1 MAVRVTF
8 SSITLMRY
16 HAVRARIRAQ
26 SEKTDCVG
34 NTGTAT
40 GDKITIAWTYDEG
53 AQKLAF
59 TCTER
64 PWWKSEG
71 FVSSKILSLMEAL

>member
-1 MAVRVTF
+1 
-8 SSITLMRY
+8 
-16 HAVRARIRAQ
+16 
-26 SEKTDCVG
+26 VG

>member
-1 MAVRVTF
+1 
-8 SSITLMRY
+8 
-16 HAVRARIRAQ
+16 
-26 SEKTDCVG
+26 
-34 NTGTAT
+34 
-40 GDKITIAWTYDEG
+40 
-53 AQKLAF
+53 LAF

>member
-1 MAVRVTF
+1 
-8 SSITLMRY
+8 
-16 HAVRARIRAQ
+16 
-26 SEKTDCVG
+26 VG

-59 TCTER
+59 TCTSALVE
-64 PWWKSEG
+64 SEG